1 MDMIYN
7 LFAKPFFE
15 KHPDVD
21 IRNICDDS
29 LLADNLQAG
38 SMPNDAAG
46 RILNYIFSAERAG
59 ADAVMVTC
67 TSVYEAAQYAGR
79 FASAPVFNI
88 DESMVKLALDAGKRS
103 CKRISTGSRCHMFRT
118 SLNEQSCFR

>member
-1 MDMIYN
+1 
-7 LFAKPFFE
+7 
-15 KHPDVD
+15 
-21 IRNICDDS
+21 
-29 LLADNLQAG
+29 
-38 SMPNDAAG
+38 MPNDAAG